1 MPNQLVFPF
10 GVTPAQSRADFIV
23 APCNEQALRF
33 VERWPDW
40 PTRAAAIWGPAQ
52 SGKSHL
58 AEIWSAHAGARR
70 LFSADVTLDNVA
82 GEDSSLALELTET
95 HLKDVERDR
104 LLLSLFERTKG
115 FLLLT
120 ARAHPS
126 DWAVTIADLKSR
138 LDSLLSF
145 PLWAPDDALLG
156 ALIQKQFSDRQLD
169 VSDAVVKRIIRH
181 LERTPDAIAAFI
193 ARADVKA
200 LAEKRAITERLIMDL
215 LESDSA

>member
-104 LLLSLFERTKG
+104 LLLSLLRISNRAWTRCCHFRSGLRTMHSSVR
-115 FLLLT
+115 L
-120 ARAHPS
+120 
-126 DWAVTIADLKSR
+126 SR
-138 LDSLLSF
+138 SNS
-145 PLWAPDDALLG
+145 P
-156 ALIQKQFSDRQLD
+156 I
-169 VSDAVVKRIIRH
+169 VSSMC
-181 LERTPDAIAAFI
+181 RTP
-193 ARADVKA
+193 
-200 LAEKRAITERLIMDL
+200 
-215 LESDSA
+215 S